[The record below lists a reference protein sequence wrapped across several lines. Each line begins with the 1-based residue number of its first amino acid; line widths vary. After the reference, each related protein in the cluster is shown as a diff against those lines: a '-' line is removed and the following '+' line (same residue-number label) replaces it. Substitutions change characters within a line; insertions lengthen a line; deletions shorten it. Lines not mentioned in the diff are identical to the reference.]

1 MKTQRAEK
9 RPQAKKMP
17 EDIKKLQTVKN
28 YEERQELLKKKLE
41 EEDKSKRDLSQVKPE
56 WLINPEKKARRSD
69 ETWSEAGSER
79 SGRYE
84 TAPYGVPTCFYCKR
98 SGHKATQCKQM
109 REDALAAG
117 ASQLP
122 EGDGRMFCL
131 TCFSSLFGLIATVR

>member
-41 EEDKSKRDLSQVKPE
+41 EARANVGQQRPNEPAGEPKKRKEEDKSKRDLSQVKPE

-84 TAPYGVPTCFYCKR
+84 KAPYGTPVQYFV
-98 SGHKATQCKQM
+98 HH
-109 REDALAAG
+109 
-117 ASQLP
+117 
-122 EGDGRMFCL
+122 L
-131 TCFSSLFGLIATVR
+131 TG